1 MERHRGR
8 HAGWNCPF
16 FAISSG
22 FIRKM
27 SEEEE
32 GLMCSSRPQGFQG
45 KISLNLSHHSTWVTE
60 RECVCVCVALG
71 QGEAED
77 DNERPEINRSAT
89 VWLSVPIFF
98 FCTDFY
104 LPFQLYL
111 LRTSVRGTLV
121 GTNRIGEFLGPL
133 ALSSPQALTPT
144 GDEVLC

>member
-1 MERHRGR
+1 M
-8 HAGWNCPF
+8 
-16 FAISSG
+16 
-22 FIRKM
+22 
-27 SEEEE
+27 
-32 GLMCSSRPQGFQG
+32 
-45 KISLNLSHHSTWVTE
+45 
-60 RECVCVCVALG
+60 CVCVSLG

-77 DNERPEINRSAT
+77 DNERPEINRSAI